1 MKKYDD
7 IVNDKSI
14 YALSGFE
21 LIFMLV
27 RTLGMYFVIGI
38 IFYRDIFWAIAL
50 SGLAIVYIPAEVKLI
65 KHKKKSTLNVQFKDF
80 LYFLSSNLNA
90 GKSLESAI
98 RECNEQLGKI
108 YISKKGLIIKEVDIM
123 VRKLDM
129 NYSAEKVVREF
140 SERSSI
146 EDVENFSEVISISK
160 KWGGNMV
167 DICRNACSVISDKID
182 IMHDIEVKISQ
193 KKFEEKVLSIMPFAI
208 VFMLSII
215 SADYM
220 IPLYKG
226 IGGKLIISIA
236 LILFEL
242 SHFISKKIVSIEV

>member
-1 MKKYDD
+1 MKRYDD

-14 YALSGFE
+14 YALSSFE
-21 LIFMLV
+21 LLFMLIKTV
-27 RTLGMYFVIGI
+27 GMYFVIGL
-38 IFYRDIFWAIAL
+38 IFYRNIFWAAT
-50 SGLAIVYIPAEVKLI
+50 LAGFSIIYIPSEVKII
-65 KHKKKSTLNVQFKDF
+65 KHKKKNTLNIQFKDF

-98 RECNEQLGKI
+98 RECDTQLKKI
-108 YISKKGLIIKEVDIM
+108 YISKKGLIIREVNIM

-140 SERSSI
+140 SVRSGI

-160 KWGGNMV
+160 KWGGNMIE
-167 DICRNACSVISDKID
+167 ICRNACSVISDKID

-220 IPLYKG
+220 TPLYEG
-226 IGGKLIISIA
+226 IGGKLIITIA
-236 LILFEL
+236 LVLFEL